1 MKTKHAPA
9 PTSILNAEIHWTR
22 PFPPAEP
29 EPVTPHHPAEDLIE
43 LHEKT
48 GDQISFFL
56 EVAPPP
62 PPPISDED
70 DQRIASMV
78 IVMTGD
84 PSRLLA
90 IRALI
95 DSAFL

>member
-1 MKTKHAPA
+1 MTTKHAPA
-9 PTSILNAEIHWTR
+9 PTSLMDATIHWTR
-22 PFPPAEP
+22 PFPEP
-29 EPVTPHHPAEDLIE
+29 EPVTPHSPLEDVIE
-43 LHEKT
+43 LHEAT

-70 DQRIASMV
+70 DRRVAAMV

-84 PSRLLA
+84 PARLMALK
-90 IRALI
+90 ALI
-95 DSAFL
+95 ESSFL

>member
-9 PTSILNAEIHWTR
+9 PTSLLNASIHWTR
-22 PFPPAEP
+22 PFPPDEP
-29 EPVTPHHPAEDLIE
+29 EPISPHSPLEEVIE
-43 LHEKT
+43 LHEAS

-70 DQRIASMV
+70 DRRVAAMV
-78 IVMTGD
+78 VVMTGD
-84 PSRLLA
+84 PARLMALK
-90 IRALI
+90 ALI
-95 DSAFL
+95 ESSFL